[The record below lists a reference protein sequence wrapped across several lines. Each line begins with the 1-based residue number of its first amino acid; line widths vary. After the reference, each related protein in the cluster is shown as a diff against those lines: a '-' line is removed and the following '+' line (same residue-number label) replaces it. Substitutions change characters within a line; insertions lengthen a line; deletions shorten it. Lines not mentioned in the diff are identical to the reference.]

1 MKYLDRRAGN
11 FTTFRKLRHSL
22 LDLKDDYDLER
33 KDFAVLDVLISDYK
47 NYVDSYGTQFCLSLI
62 DRIALGMEEGGL
74 DPEKSCMVGKDLL
87 MSLCPFEDR
96 KVLRDFEERVITAVG
111 KINEIEGVPC
121 RPDVKVTV
129 KAYSEMSYME
139 RLMLLSH
146 HRARGNGNFS
156 IEEMQL
162 CMQEFRKF
170 FQVVRLV
177 NPSEMREIF
186 FDAQGHVQSSKHN
199 CYEVWR
205 RDGRCENCTSA
216 RSCTQKRS
224 FVKFEFI
231 EDDMFFIISQPV
243 IVDGKSFVLE
253 LVRNVSASMDEG
265 MMERIFGN
273 EEFMEKVARANRTQY
288 RDELTGLRNR
298 EYYAEQAAGLSVVAV
313 AVLKLDNLE
322 EIREIYGEETARRS
336 LKAFAEQVSSE
347 APTNA
352 EVLRYDEDELMLMMD
367 YVSYADFYQLLSD
380 VQGKLRWAAEDVH
393 SGLELNVSISG
404 VYGYGIAREL
414 AVNALKTMHVMEDSE
429 ENLVVKHEED

>member
-1 MKYLDRRAGN
+1 MKYLDRCAGN
-11 FTTFRKLRHSL
+11 FSTFRKVRHSL
-22 LDLKDDYDLER
+22 LDLKDEYDLER
-33 KDFAVLDVLISDYK
+33 QDFAVFDVFVRDYK
-47 NYVDSYGTQFCLSLI
+47 NYADSYGTEFCLSLM
-62 DRIALGMEEGGL
+62 DRIAIQMEAGGL
-74 DPEKSCMVGKDLL
+74 DPENSCMVGKDML
-87 MSLCPFEDR
+87 MSLCPFKDR
-96 KVLRDFEERVITAVG
+96 KGLRRLEESVTASLRE
-111 KINEIEGVPC
+111 INEIDHVPC
-121 RPDVKVTV
+121 RPDVKVSV
-129 KAYSEMSYME
+129 KAYSEMSYMD
-139 RLMLLSH
+139 RLLLLSH
-146 HRARGNGNFS
+146 HRARGSGNFS

-231 EDDMFFIISQPV
+231 DNDVFFIISQSV

-298 EYYAEQAAGLSVVAV
+298 EYYADQVAGLGVVAV
-313 AVLKLDNLE
+313 AVLKLDNLD

-336 LKAFAEQVSSE
+336 IKAFSGRVASE
-347 APTNA
+347 IPTNA
-352 EVLRYDEDELMLMMD
+352 ELLRYDENELMLMMD
-367 YVSYADFYQLLSD
+367 YVSYADFYQMLSD
-380 VQGKLRWAAEDVH
+380 VQGKLRWAAESVH
-393 SGLELNVSISG
+393 KGLELSVSISG

-414 AVNALKTMHVMEDSE
+414 AVNALKTMHVMEDTSDS
-429 ENLVVKHEED
+429 LVVKNEEG